1 MEASERIGE
10 ILKYLKVNAKEF
22 SEKLGYER
30 PQLIYDI
37 QSGKTQNLSSK
48 LVNKII
54 SAFPEFE
61 KSWLLTGEGEML
73 KGQTAI
79 GDHNTQVA
87 GNSNSVNCSGPLDK
101 ALDEIAAQRRLV
113 AKSQEQIDRLLGI
126 VEKLSTPGPKQG

>member
-1 MEASERIGE
+1 MNATEIASALAIYFKGQN
-10 ILKYLKVNAKEF
+10 ITQDVIAKQLGVTQQYVSGLLTGRNKFGKKQANRF
-22 SEKLGYER
+22 S
-30 PQLIYDI
+30 QLYGI
-37 QSGKTQNLSSK
+37 NP
-48 LVNKII
+48 V
-54 SAFPEFE
+54 F
-61 KSWLLTGEGEML
+61 LLTGEGEML